1 MKKGTIGAIAGFLIV
16 LALFGYSYYANK
28 AAAPP
33 TENKAPVSSNAST
46 EKKAA
51 GSSTATDKNQSSP
64 GSSNQPGDN
73 DVNKSNPE
81 PATSPVVSNE
91 PAVKDQAPKNAA
103 EAIEQ
108 AKKNGESMWLLF
120 RSTTCIPCVEMQK
133 VFDQVEP
140 DYKGK
145 VRFIAID
152 VNDRNN
158 IEIQKSWRIQ
168 YIPTTFI
175 IDSTGKVSYQ
185 NVGVIPTEDLKKEL
199 NKVVK

>member
-1 MKKGTIGAIAGFLIV
+1 MKKGTMAAIAGFLIV
-16 LALFGYSYYANK
+16 LALFGYSYYSNK
-28 AAAPP
+28 ASTPPPFDKEAALSS
-33 TENKAPVSSNAST
+33 TAPK
-46 EKKAA
+46 EKETA
-51 GSSTATDKNQSSP
+51 GSSTTTDKIQESS
-64 GSSNQPGDN
+64 DN
-73 DVNKSNPE
+73 N
-81 PATSPVVSNE
+81 TVSNK
-91 PAVKDQAPKNAA
+91 PAVEEKVPRNAG

-120 RSTTCIPCVEMQK
+120 RSTTCVPCVEMQK
-133 VFDQVEP
+133 VFDKLES

-152 VNDRNN
+152 VNDGNN
-158 IEIQKSWRIQ
+158 IDTLRTWRIQ

-175 IDSTGKVSYQ
+175 VDGTGKVTYQ